1 MVEKST
7 PYVLKIKHRC
17 LIMANQLFSESS
29 MKRTYMKPN
38 FENNTIS
45 IFNENIPLITIN
57 SGHYAI
63 HNTKAKQ
70 IINNIDRE
78 TSTQI
83 LLLVVENQDN

>member
-1 MVEKST
+1 MGVFQIGNPTKCA
-7 PYVLKIKHRC
+7 ICHRF
-17 LIMANQLFSESS
+17 NQWVQDCPN
-29 MKRTYMKPN
+29 RDNGNTN